1 MAIEGSSIALYLEA
15 LYLENTSLRFAPFN
29 NMEISRGSLG
39 RLNIS
44 MGKSVQSNPRNH
56 GNIACEGASLVIP
69 IRSRCDEFELGIEK
83 VLIEF
88 CVFVVHCSEYSAGG
102 LWSYSIDRLGNYGP
116 SSV

>member
-1 MAIEGSSIALYLEA
+1 MAIEGSSIGLYLEA

-29 NMEISRGSLG
+29 NMEISRGSPG

-44 MGKSVQSNPRNH
+44 MGKSAQSNPRNH
-56 GNIACEGASLVIP
+56 GNISMRKRSLVIP
-69 IRSRCDEFELGIEK
+69 IRSRCDELELGIEK

-88 CVFVVHCSEYSAGG
+88 FVFVVHCCEYSAGG
-102 LWSYSIDRLGNYGP
+102 LWSYSIDGLGNDGA